1 MTMTSTP
8 RVLVHRADRA
18 RGLLIWVHGGSWRS
32 GSSAA
37 WSPMTGE
44 LAERCGWTVLSVDY
58 RLAPEHP
65 YPAAVE
71 DVLTVLDRFAPQSNS
86 GDAPLPVA
94 LGGDSAGATVALLA
108 ALQRREV
115 PVPLLLAYP
124 PLDPECGAASYR
136 EPGAA
141 AFTAQLRQSWRLW
154 LGASPVP
161 ALDDLEGLGAVT
173 LVVGERDPVRDDVT
187 ALADRLTHGGVSTDL
202 HVLPD
207 IGHADI
213 LNPCNR
219 TLTTLINTLTS
230 PERTPS

>member
-1 MTMTSTP
+1 MTATVTP
-8 RVLVHRADRA
+8 RVLIHRADQA

-32 GSSAA
+32 GSPAA
-37 WSPMTGE
+37 WSPMTAE
-44 LAERCGWTVLSVDY
+44 LAERSGWTVLSVDY

-65 YPAAVE
+65 YPAAVK
-71 DVLTVLDRFAPQSNS
+71 DVLAVLDRFTPPASS
-86 GDAPLPVA
+86 GNTPHPVA

-141 AFTAQLRQSWRLW
+141 AFTAQLRLSWRLW

-161 ALDDLEGLGAVT
+161 TLDDLEGLGPVT

-187 ALADRLTHGGVSTDL
+187 TLADRLEHCGVTTDL
-202 HVLPD
+202 HVLPGV
-207 IGHADI
+207 GHADI
-213 LNPCNR
+213 LSPGNR
-219 TLTTLINTLTS
+219 TLTTLVNTLTS
-230 PERTPS
+230 PERTLS

>member
-1 MTMTSTP
+1 MTATVTP
-8 RVLVHRADRA
+8 RVLVHRADHA

-32 GSSAA
+32 GSAAA
-37 WSPMTGE
+37 WSPMTAE
-44 LAERCGWTVLSVDY
+44 LAERSGWTVLSVDY

-71 DVLTVLDRFAPQSNS
+71 DVLTVLDRVTPPASS

-108 ALQRREV
+108 ALQLRNT

-161 ALDDLEGLGAVT
+161 ALDDLEGLGSVT

-187 ALADRLTHGGVSTDL
+187 ALADRLTDGGVTTDL
-202 HVLPD
+202 HVLP
-207 IGHADI
+207 GVSHADI
-213 LNPCNR
+213 LNPGNR
-219 TLTTLINTLTS
+219 TLATLVNTLTS